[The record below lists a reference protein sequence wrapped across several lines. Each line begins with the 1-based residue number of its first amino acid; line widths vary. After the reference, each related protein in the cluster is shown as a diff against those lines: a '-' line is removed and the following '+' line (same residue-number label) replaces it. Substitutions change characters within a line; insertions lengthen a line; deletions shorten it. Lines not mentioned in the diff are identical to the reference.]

1 MVWVDLD
8 LNLPPPPP
16 DPDGSPCAS
25 PPASYSPPL
34 QLPFDAAPQQEEV
47 GGGGGGEEGGAAAAS
62 ALLASEVGVAST
74 VSEEETLRVLV
85 AAEAERPVVVV
96 PLEGAGGVA
105 GGGAQRVS
113 DAAAPSASPQ
123 VAGDASNDVAVVEC
137 VNSHGGRWP
146 SGNDAGLRI
155 GDSDDEETVGSRIR
169 GRVSGR
175 VDSAAASDDAAVSG
189 AGGMNVAPSV
199 PVIERVE
206 ETTTPP
212 KPVRKR
218 LRTLGQL
225 RNQKLERTAPLESG
239 GAVDMEIA
247 GSSSIPDGVATGS
260 SPHHLQAS
268 TSSNVKEDSGVDGGE
283 AGEDKNDKI
292 ISKEK
297 DVAGVKLEGTSSSA
311 VNAVPTK
318 GVVKHHHV
326 VVSEASSH
334 HQDEKMQSEGDE
346 AASSGDKKKG
356 AGGLKDA
363 IQDKRRRSIVVLDAE
378 AQAQPTKR
386 PRLPRSQPIR
396 RSRSFGGV
404 IVGEKLDD
412 GSKST
417 PKTPKQLESPQS
429 SETGKI
435 FMKLESPR
443 EPIRPSAESSII
455 VAKAN
460 TTKEDGG
467 VVNSVVRDNSDSPS
481 QDLELGEVSG
491 VSEEKQQEVNH
502 HPRKEISTIAT
513 AIPRRPR
520 KMKEVPVATTTAS
533 RATTRSAKPPPAV
546 KPAEFIRPT
555 VKKPPGMATLRRQP
569 SSNAGQTSRSDLRSP
584 FQDTTIERLQ
594 REATCGKLWQ
604 SPGTLLPPCNLLS

>member
-25 PPASYSPPL
+25 PPASYTPPL

-47 GGGGGGEEGGAAAAS
+47 GGGGGGGGEAAAPSAVPAS
-62 ALLASEVGVAST
+62 EEVGVPFTA
-74 VSEEETLRVLV
+74 SEEETLRVLV

-96 PLEGAGGVA
+96 PLGGAGAVA
-105 GGGAQRVS
+105 VGGAQKVS
-113 DAAAPSASPQ
+113 DAAAPCASPQ
-123 VAGDASNDVAVVEC
+123 VAGDVSNDVAVEC
-137 VNSHGGRWP
+137 GNSVGGRWP
-146 SGNDAGLRI
+146 SGNDAGMRI
-155 GDSDDEETVGSRIR
+155 GDSDEEETVGSRIR

-175 VDSAAASDDAAVSG
+175 VDSAAASDDAAFSG
-189 AGGMNVAPSV
+189 AGGMNVASPV
-199 PVIERVE
+199 PAIERVE
-206 ETTTPP
+206 ETTTP

-225 RNQKLERTAPLESG
+225 RNQKLEKTAPLESG

-247 GSSSIPDGVATGS
+247 GSSSIPDVVATGS
-260 SPHHLQAS
+260 SPQHLQAS

-283 AGEDKNDKI
+283 TGEDKNEKNVI
-292 ISKEK
+292 KEK
-297 DVAGVKLEGTSSSA
+297 EVAGVKLEGTSSSGI
-311 VNAVPTK
+311 NAVPTK

-326 VVSEASSH
+326 IVSEASSH

-356 AGGLKDA
+356 AGGLKDV

-417 PKTPKQLESPQS
+417 PKTSKQLESPQS
-429 SETGKI
+429 SETGKL

-443 EPIRPSAESSII
+443 EIIRPSAESSVI
-455 VAKAN
+455 VAKVN

-491 VSEEKQQEVNH
+491 VSEEKQQEENH
-502 HPRKEISTIAT
+502 HPRKEISTTAT

-520 KMKEVPVATTTAS
+520 KMKEVPVPTTTAS

-569 SSNAGQTSRSDLRSP
+569 SSNAGQTSRNDLRSP